1 MSLVSILLAID
12 FEKGSLSYW
21 NMVHCPNEMD
31 FPYYFFYPGGFIML
45 LAPVCLESAVI
56 FAIDACYS
64 STDFI
69 SKGFS
74 GYVGLLIAVR
84 SIGIS

>member
-1 MSLVSILLAID
+1 
-12 FEKGSLSYW
+12 
-21 NMVHCPNEMD
+21 
-31 FPYYFFYPGGFIML
+31 ML
-45 LAPVCLESAVI
+45 LAPAFLESCMI

-64 STDFI
+64 SADFI

-74 GYVGLLIAVR
+74 LVAGLLIAVR